1 MRYAAKVDA
10 VQPECVNFWKRSGK
24 LFVSTA
30 RQGDG
35 APDGYLLHMG
45 LWIAIEFKA
54 PKGKLEPKQTK
65 LHAAIT
71 AKGGKVYIIR
81 SIEDAA
87 ALIGARLAA

>member
-1 MRYAAKVDA
+1 MIRRAARVDA
-10 VQPECVNFWKRSGK
+10 IQPICVKLWRKFGK

-45 LWIAIEFKA
+45 LWLAIEFKQ

-65 LHAAIT
+65 LHSEIA
-71 AKGGKVYIIR
+71 AKGGLIYVIR
-81 SIEDAA
+81 STDEAL
-87 ALIGARLAA
+87 ALIGAK